1 MAYIIYKVNSNS
13 FYSRSNGFSFDELK
27 TTAASRA
34 DLFYSPSEVGLKPS
48 ASGFGSNLPKQ
59 NENSRY
65 NLGQQGNLNSNPSKL
80 YFSNA
85 SPSTIQPQTNLKIT
99 AQIINGLIH
108 KDKIHPDIG
117 ELLIG
122 KLIRI
127 SIVKTHF

>member
-1 MAYIIYKVNSNS
+1 MNSDS

-34 DLFYSPSEVGLKPS
+34 DSFYSPSAGSGLRPS
-48 ASGFGSNLPKQ
+48 ASGFGLNLPKQ
-59 NENSRY
+59 NESHSRY
-65 NLGQQGNLNSNPSKL
+65 NSGQQENLNFNPSKF

-85 SPSTIQPQTNLKIT
+85 SPSPSQPQTNLKIT

-127 SIVKTHF
+127 SIVKNYF